1 MDFLLLGRE
10 LPTLE
15 LRVAAGQPPLL
26 RCTQSALVPLRKGW
40 HGRLE
45 TLRWLDVLLEDVEA
59 ETLYT
64 AYYMGIQ
71 RFADLIGKEYPIQL
85 TFFERFVKWQEA
97 RFTMP
102 GRCTLDFEDLL
113 QEPALLPF
121 VWLNWVPGT
130 LPATPS
136 APTAPFRVDF
146 VLIVE
151 NRRLVIA
158 LDDLTDFMDYELDPH
173 WRGVGRR
180 LCPERFTRHLRQDR
194 WLRRDNWEVFRF
206 SCQEV
211 ETERINVLIADLG
224 LRGDEG

>member
-10 LPTLE
+10 LPTFE
-15 LRVAAGQPPLL
+15 LRIAADKPPWL
-26 RCTQSALVPLRKGW
+26 RCAQNALVRLRKGW

-59 ETLYT
+59 EALYT
-64 AYYMGIQ
+64 AYYMGMQ

-85 TFFERFVKWQEA
+85 TFFERFVKWQENQ
-97 RFTMP
+97 FVIP
-102 GRCTLDFEDLL
+102 SRCTRDFEGLL
-113 QEPALLPF
+113 QQPALLPF
-121 VWLNWVPGT
+121 VWMNWMPGAMSG
-130 LPATPS
+130 LPL

-146 VLIVE
+146 VLIVD

-158 LDDLTDFMDYELDPH
+158 LDDLTDFTTYELDPH
-173 WRGVGRR
+173 LRGVGRR

-206 SCQEV
+206 SHQEV
-211 ETERINVLIADLG
+211 ETERIDVLIADLG
-224 LRGDEG
+224 LGGDEG